1 MQDSTASAFR
11 GCDQKTPSAPPRWH
25 YVQCGD
31 PAVRS
36 YMSPKLWAHNPCGI
50 FDATKASMGPHF
62 PRSAS
67 GGLFSARPCQNKHLH
82 TQFKH
87 EDALI
92 FALRGRRK
100 LVCVPSTFET
110 IQSVLYIQEF
120 TVHLNVKLISI
131 IVILDSITIS
141 CYYLSSNSI
150 NTYCY
155 NELFTESYWIRL
167 NASLSLTT

>member
-1 MQDSTASAFR
+1 MVRRLLLLSFCQREMD
-11 GCDQKTPSAPPRWH
+11 KTIQRTLFTETKHETTLSAPPKWH
-25 YVQCGD
+25 YVHCGD

-36 YMSPKLWAHNPCGI
+36 SMSPKPWAHNPCGI

-67 GGLFSARPCQNKHLH
+67 GGLFNARPCQNKHLH

-120 TVHLNVKLISI
+120 N
-131 IVILDSITIS
+131 
-141 CYYLSSNSI
+141 CA
-150 NTYCY
+150 
-155 NELFTESYWIRL
+155 FQ
-167 NASLSLTT
+167 